1 MILYKIAA
9 RQQKT
14 NIPLYLNNISAGFPS
29 PAADYVEKG
38 IDLVAHLIAHPSS
51 TYVLKVSGDSMR
63 DAAIIDGSMLLVD
76 FSLKPAHNDIVVASL
91 DGEFTVKRLM
101 LHPFPHLRAEN
112 PAYAPIPLNEDREVE
127 IVGVVTTVI
136 SMMHRNVRTR

>member
-1 MILYKIAA
+1 MLYKLAE
-9 RQQKT
+9 RQQET
-14 NIPLYLNNISAGFPS
+14 EFPLYLNKVSAGFPS
-29 PAADYVEKG
+29 PAQDYVEKG

-51 TYVLKVSGDSMR
+51 TYVLRVSGDSMR

-101 LHPFPHLRAEN
+101 LTPRPHLRAEN
-112 PAYAPIPLNEDREVE
+112 PAYAPIPLDDRQDVE

-136 SMMHRNVRTR
+136 STMHRNVRPR

>member
-1 MILYKIAA
+1 
-9 RQQKT
+9 
-14 NIPLYLNNISAGFPS
+14 
-29 PAADYVEKG
+29 
-38 IDLVAHLIAHPSS
+38 
-51 TYVLKVSGDSMR
+51 MR

>member
-1 MILYKIAA
+1 MLYKLAE
-9 RQQKT
+9 RQQET
-14 NIPLYLNNISAGFPS
+14 ELPLYLNKVSAGFPS
-29 PAADYVEKG
+29 PAQDYVEKG

-51 TYVLKVSGDSMR
+51 TYVLRVSGDSMR

-76 FSLKPAHNDIVVASL
+76 FSLKPTHNDIVVASL

-101 LHPFPHLRAEN
+101 LTPRPHLRAEN
-112 PAYAPIPLNEDREVE
+112 PAYAPIPLDERQDVE

-136 SMMHRNVRTR
+136 STMHRHVRSR